1 LAPRETAGH
10 QSDRASKGT
19 DLNVMLGRRIRLRR
33 TLLGMSQA
41 RLAAQLSVSQ
51 QQVALF
57 ESGEGRLFASHIYL
71 LGRALGVPVDFF
83 FGLSGPRQDAAVSMT
98 TTEPSRSPSP
108 MTERIGT
115 SNDGR
120 LDQEVQQWIQA
131 FSRIPPGDSRSRL
144 LDLIYRLSG

>member
-1 LAPRETAGH
+1 
-10 QSDRASKGT
+10 
-19 DLNVMLGRRIRLRR
+19 MLGRRIRLRR

-83 FGLSGPRQDAAVSMT
+83 FGLSVSRQNAAVSIV
-98 TTEPSRSPSP
+98 TTELSRSPGPPTDSI
-108 MTERIGT
+108 EI
-115 SNDGR
+115 SNNGR
-120 LDQEVQQWIQA
+120 LDQEVRQWVQA
-131 FSRIPPGDSRSRL
+131 FSQIPPGDGRSRML
-144 LDLIYRLSG
+144 ALIKRISG